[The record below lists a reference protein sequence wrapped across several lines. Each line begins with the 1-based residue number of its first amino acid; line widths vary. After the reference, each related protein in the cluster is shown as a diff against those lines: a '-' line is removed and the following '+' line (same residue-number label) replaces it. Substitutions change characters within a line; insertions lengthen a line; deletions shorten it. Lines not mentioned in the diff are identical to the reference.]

1 MGWGRGSGVCVCL
14 GALRPA
20 SASRPPSRCR
30 LPAGPCVYTRARRRA
45 RAAPG
50 HMRLAHVWAHAP
62 LRLPLRPVTFA
73 GTPARTSARRPLGS
87 AGLPQAPR
95 PVPGSQPALWD
106 SPPRCP
112 ADTCP
117 PADGRTAA
125 ADAAPLPRSLSRS
138 PVASLPCAPLAGRPR
153 LWVFSQGLSSCAR
166 RSVTFGTWISGE
178 SESERVW
185 SARLGVFG
193 EVRMGFSPQCF
204 SSIPSRSEVAPS
216 KIVRLKSL
224 SE

>member
-50 HMRLAHVWAHAP
+50 HLRLAHVWAHAP

-73 GTPARTSARRPLGS
+73 GTPARISARRPLGS

-138 PVASLPCAPLAGRPR
+138 PVASLPCAPLAGRTPPLGIQSGPFLLR
-153 LWVFSQGLSSCAR
+153 PPQCDFWNLDLRGILKRACLVREVRCLWRSPNGFFSAVLFLY
-166 RSVTFGTWISGE
+166 SVT
-178 SESERVW
+178 V
-185 SARLGVFG
+185 
-193 EVRMGFSPQCF
+193 
-204 SSIPSRSEVAPS
+204 
-216 KIVRLKSL
+216 
-224 SE
+224 